1 MCKNIYFAA
10 SYFFITFAILNFIK
24 ILNYL
29 VIFKTQGH
37 QRKQHGTSE
46 VTSSLHLY
54 GNDLGQLQ

>member
-1 MCKNIYFAA
+1 MYFAA
-10 SYFFITFAILNFIK
+10 SYFFYYLCYFDFIK
-24 ILNYL
+24 IFNHL

-46 VTSSLHLY
+46 VTSSLHLC